1 MRVAQVN
8 NRQCPIIDTE
18 LQEFLSS
25 KELDLTATTDLAT
38 ASSNAEIV
46 IVATPTDYDPKSNF
60 FDTSSV
66 EGVVQKVTEIAP
78 DATIIIK
85 STIPVGFVRKRETR
99 IAYSA
104 QNSFGRAEHYTT
116 ISTRAESLS
125 EMRVRVK
132 KYLQS
137 FFKTEH

>member
-116 ISTRAESLS
+116 ISTRAVSLS
-125 EMRVRVK
+125 EMRVRVRR
-132 KYLQS
+132 YLQS